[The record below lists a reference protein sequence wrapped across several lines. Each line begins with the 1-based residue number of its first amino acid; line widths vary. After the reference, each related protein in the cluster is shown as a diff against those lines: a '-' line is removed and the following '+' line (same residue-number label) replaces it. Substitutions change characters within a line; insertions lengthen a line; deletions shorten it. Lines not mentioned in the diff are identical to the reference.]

1 MKMEE
6 IEELL
11 AQMTIGE
18 KQELYLFL
26 TQMC

>member
-1 MKMEE
+1 MKTEQ